1 MIRESTFG
9 LQAADRVTEP
19 APQQSFPERLSQKRL
34 IDEALLKL
42 SPILRIPLVLSDMD
56 GFKLREIAEMLSISL
71 SAAKMRITEWRG

>member
-1 MIRESTFG
+1 LT